1 VETVLGCDR
10 NGDDTWDWIIDD
22 DRKIAYIRITGFSRH
37 TADELRS
44 VLEDLMQKEMK
55 GLILDLR
62 FNPGGLLSAAVE
74 VSDMFVS
81 EGRIVSTDGR
91 NVKSRS
97 WDARK
102 KGTFEGFAMAI
113 LVNGFSASASE
124 IVAACLQD
132 HDRAVIIGS
141 RTWGKGSVQNVIK
154 LSDGASAVKLTTAD
168 YHRPN
173 GENIHRFPDSD
184 EKDEWGVKPDE
195 GFAVRLTDVERSEL
209 IRHLRQ
215 RDIVRPHGQ
224 EESSGDGQNA
234 TQYTDTQL
242 AKALEY
248 LKQSLSTDDDEHQE
262 ATQAAE

>member
-1 VETVLGCDR
+1 
-10 NGDDTWDWIIDD
+10 
-22 DRKIAYIRITGFSRH
+22 
-37 TADELRS
+37 
-44 VLEDLMQKEMK
+44 MK

-62 FNPGGLLSAAVE
+62 FNPGGLLTAAVE
-74 VSDMFVS
+74 VSDMFIT

-102 KGTFEGFAMAI
+102 KGTFEHFPMAV

-184 EKDEWGVKPDE
+184 EKDDWGVKPSE
-195 GFAVRLTDVERSEL
+195 GFEVQLTNAERSEL
-209 IRHLRQ
+209 IRHLRE
-215 RDIVRPHGQ
+215 RDIVRPHS
-224 EESSGDGQNA
+224 EEGSSDDGQDA
-234 TQYTDTQL
+234 GEYTDIQL

-248 LKQSLSTDDDEHQE
+248 LKQSLPSDDEQQE
-262 ATQAAE
+262 AAQAAE